1 MTTIH
6 VIDDDEAIRLAL
18 SLLLKSAGHEPVAFE
33 SSEAYL
39 RMAPADADVCL
50 VLDVRMPGLSGMDLM
65 GELARRGPLPPII
78 ILTGHGDIPTA
89 VAAMKRGALDF
100 LEKPFQDTALLGL
113 VDRAT
118 ALIQERRSQRQIH
131 HQHAQVLAQLTPREK
146 EIMERVVKGQANK
159 VIALE
164 LDISERTV
172 EIHRGRVMKK
182 IGVRSVAELV
192 QYSLQTGGEPSTQG

>member
-18 SLLLKSAGHEPVAFE
+18 SLLLKSADHDTATFD
-33 SSEAYL
+33 SSENYL
-39 RMAPADADVCL
+39 KTVSGVPDACL
-50 VLDVRMPGLSGMDLM
+50 LLDVQMPGLSGLDLM
-65 GELARRGPLPPII
+65 DELARRGPLPPII
-78 ILTGHGDIPTA
+78 ILSGHGDVPMA

-100 LEKPFQDTALLGL
+100 LEKPFEDTALLAL
-113 VDRAT
+113 IERAT
-118 ALIQERRSQRQIH
+118 ALLDQQRDERQHHDRQ
-131 HQHAQVLAQLTPREK
+131 AQVLAQLTPRER
-146 EIMERVVKGQANK
+146 EIMERVVKGQSNK
-159 VIALE
+159 AIAID

-192 QYSLQTGGEPSTQG
+192 QYMLHAAGEPARQG